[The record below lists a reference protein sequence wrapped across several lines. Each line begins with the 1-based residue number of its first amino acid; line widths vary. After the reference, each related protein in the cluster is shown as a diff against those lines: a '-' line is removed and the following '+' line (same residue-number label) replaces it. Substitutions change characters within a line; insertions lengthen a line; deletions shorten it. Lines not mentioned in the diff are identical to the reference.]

1 MCPSEARIDGKVVLV
16 TGANAGLGKET
27 DAHAA
32 GNGQSCNV
40 KLIDLWFNI

>member
-27 DAHAA
+27 ARDLALRGKLA
-32 GNGQSCNV
+32 GSGRFLS
-40 KLIDLWFNI
+40 LIMS